1 MLLSCSSLFMQML
14 CTQEIEKPY
23 RDTNSK
29 KRREEEEEEEDA

>member
-1 MLLSCSSLFMQML
+1 MQML

-29 KRREEEEEEEDA
+29 KRREEEEEEDA

>member
-1 MLLSCSSLFMQML
+1 MQML

-29 KRREEEEEEEDA
+29 KRREEEEEDA